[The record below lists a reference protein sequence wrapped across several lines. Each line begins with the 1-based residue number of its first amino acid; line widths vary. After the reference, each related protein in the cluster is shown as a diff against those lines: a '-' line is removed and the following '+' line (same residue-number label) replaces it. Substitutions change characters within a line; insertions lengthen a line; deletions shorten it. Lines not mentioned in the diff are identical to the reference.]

1 MEEHEEHESSHME
14 EHEEHESP
22 HMEEHE
28 EHDRTWRKMH
38 ESPHMELDEEEFFLP
53 IASWLS
59 PGRSTRSI
67 GMQHV
72 SLIKALKLS
81 HLVK

>member
-38 ESPHMELDEEEFFLP
+38 ESPHMELDEEEFFPPNRLL
-53 IASWLS
+53 AFA
-59 PGRSTRSI
+59 RSI
-67 GMQHV
+67 HT
-72 SLIKALKLS
+72 LYWHATCFIN
-81 HLVK
+81 

>member
-22 HMEEHE
+22 HMGEHE

-38 ESPHMELDEEEFFLP
+38 ESPHMELDEEEFF
-53 IASWLS
+53 SSQS
-59 PGRSTRSI
+59 PLGFR
-67 GMQHV
+67 QVDPH
-72 SLIKALKLS
+72 ALLACNMF
-81 HLVK
+81 H